1 MYSLAPNH
9 YLCLDLAISY
19 WLDWPIGTILPT
31 FPSNNVKINHTA
43 FKATTSIPKSLL
55 KYSGKT
61 YSELHEVGKEQNKIS
76 SVVNVVKSIFRTW
89 WSTMFIRAMLTP
101 TWQATRGHWARR
113 REQSLLSSRGY
124 CLPILR
130 SKGSTSGRIALS
142 WIGSMVP
149 YLHFSNYS
157 KWSSWSILLTNDV
170 SQDHIVK
177 KYAIISV
184 SKINHYCSIHLLI
197 INSFPDGQLGIER
210 QSSSS
215 IPCCWA
221 LKAGRWQKQNLRT
234 DKSYCPLI
242 QF

>member
-89 WSTMFIRAMLTP
+89 WSTMFIRAMITP
-101 TWQATRGHWARR
+101 TWQATEPGGGGTVVHLCWAIYWHP
-113 REQSLLSSRGY
+113 SLSSKVQF
-124 CLPILR
+124 LW
-130 SKGSTSGRIALS
+130 KD
-142 WIGSMVP
+142 WV
-149 YLHFSNYS
+149 N
-157 KWSSWSILLTNDV
+157 
-170 SQDHIVK
+170 
-177 KYAIISV
+177 
-184 SKINHYCSIHLLI
+184 CSFLI
-197 INSFPDGQLGIER
+197 IPADQANENYLMTYHKIIWS
-210 QSSSS
+210 
-215 IPCCWA
+215 
-221 LKAGRWQKQNLRT
+221 
-234 DKSYCPLI
+234 
-242 QF
+242 